1 MAKKISKV
9 FKEFFV
15 SFYKGYTHI
24 KYYRLVLDRQEVL
37 DEIKAKYGKVTDL
50 VVDQVI

>member
-1 MAKKISKV
+1 MAKKISKT

-24 KYYRLVLDRQEVL
+24 KYYHLAHEKNEVL
-37 DEIKAKYGKVTDL
+37 DEVKAKYGKVTDL
-50 VVDQVI
+50 VIDQVI